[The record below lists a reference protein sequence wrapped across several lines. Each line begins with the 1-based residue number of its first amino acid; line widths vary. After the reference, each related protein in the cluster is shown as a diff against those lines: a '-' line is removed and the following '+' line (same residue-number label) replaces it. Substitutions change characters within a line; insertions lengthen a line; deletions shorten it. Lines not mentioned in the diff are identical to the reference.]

1 MKRKVFVDTNVLIS
15 GIFFKGNESKLLSMS
30 NIDLITSDVVVEELK
45 EVVRRKLKSFK
56 TENLKIALEEIDLA
70 LKDFTKIVKEEEY
83 RRELKR
89 TLKLISNKK
98 DAKILAAALIVKA
111 DYLVTGDE
119 DFFIPEVKKVINIK
133 RTKEVLEDLKKI
145 LK

>member
-1 MKRKVFVDTNVLIS
+1 VKRKVFVDTNVLIS

-119 DFFIPEVKKVINIK
+119 DFFIPEVKK
-133 RTKEVLEDLKKI
+133 
-145 LK
+145 